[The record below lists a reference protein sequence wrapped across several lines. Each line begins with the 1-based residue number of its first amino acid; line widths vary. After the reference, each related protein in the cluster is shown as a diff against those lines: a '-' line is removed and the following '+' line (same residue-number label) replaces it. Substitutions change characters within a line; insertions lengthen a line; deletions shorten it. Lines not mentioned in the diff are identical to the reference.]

1 MPTHKENLI
10 QIGFASFIYAS
21 FPFFGYLGERVS
33 RYKIIMA
40 GTIMTVVGYS
50 LYLGSFLLNDITRK
64 TEEARSLSIS
74 LEM

>member
-10 QIGFASFIYAS
+10 RIGFASFIYAS

-33 RYKIIMA
+33 SYKIIMA

-50 LYLGSFLLNDITRK
+50 FYLGSFLLNDITRK